1 MCFLVAALT
10 HLLSREK
17 GATASAIV
25 DALVQLGNGSG
36 ASLPGWA
43 SGGDRDAVMLGLF
56 NLFDTPSAGPTAL
69 DVFND
74 HTGSNPWFDLA
85 SRNAALPVGRFCIT
99 QCVAA
104 VRALHIYSGFGSVHC
119 IEHAVTLLHDLDRC
133 EDHSTLD
140 LEDYAFVMRCLLES
154 DVHRAKEDLVIK
166 VLGTLHEGSIPFEP
180 ADDQVAGWIRLAF
193 STRSS

>member
-10 HLLSREK
+10 HLFSREK

-69 DVFND
+69 DVFSD
-74 HTGSNPWFDLA
+74 D
-85 SRNAALPVGRFCIT
+85 
-99 QCVAA
+99 
-104 VRALHIYSGFGSVHC
+104 
-119 IEHAVTLLHDLDRC
+119 DDRC
-133 EDHSTLD
+133 RGEALVFFGVAH
-140 LEDYAFVMRCLLES
+140 RC
-154 DVHRAKEDLVIK
+154 A
-166 VLGTLHEGSIPFEP
+166 
-180 ADDQVAGWIRLAF
+180 
-193 STRSS
+193 